1 MAAATVGR
9 FVGTRARLVG
19 AHAKSAKLYMDT
31 IGLHVQFGGFALP
44 LRPPSPRCAKPV
56 EPPPL
61 GRHRGGSLRCVK
73 KGAPPRRGI
82 AMVVGLAAATRRRH
96 PYPSSEQRTPHQN
109 SDSEAMAAQVSRFDP
124 ARLLSFVHADLERH

>member
-19 AHAKSAKLYMDT
+19 AHVDSAKLYMET
-31 IGLHVQFGGFALP
+31 IGLHVQFGGFAQP
-44 LRPPSPRCAKPV
+44 LRPPSPSSDKPV

-73 KGAPPRRGI
+73 KGAALRRVI
-82 AMVVGLAAATRRRH
+82 AMVVGDAASTRRRR
-96 PYPSSEQRTPHQN
+96 P
-109 SDSEAMAAQVSRFDP
+109 
-124 ARLLSFVHADLERH
+124 

>member
-19 AHAKSAKLYMDT
+19 ARANSAELYMDT
-31 IGLHVQFGGFALP
+31 IGLHVQFGGFELP
-44 LRPPSPRCAKPV
+44 LRPPSPSREKPV

-73 KGAPPRRGI
+73 KGAALRRVN
-82 AMVVGLAAATRRRH
+82 AMVVGLAAATR
-96 PYPSSEQRTPHQN
+96 
-109 SDSEAMAAQVSRFDP
+109 
-124 ARLLSFVHADLERH
+124 